1 MCQCVSEKKKKKKKS
16 NSSKK
21 KRKRETL
28 RDDLATERVADAMV
42 VYQAELQQ

>member
-1 MCQCVSEKKKKKKKS
+1 VSEKKKKKKKS

-21 KRKRETL
+21 KKRETL

-42 VYQAELQQ
+42 VYQAQL